1 MSSPNSLLPDYVG
14 IVQATS
20 LNFYNTS
27 TNLLNTLGSYL
38 AEINENIKFNR
49 SLVTTNVLSSYT
61 VLYNELNKTDFTVS
75 DYQLVDGKI
84 IPSGTK
90 QLDNQFIN
98 YFIEKYLSLS
108 ESYRTTISKNITNNS
123 FFAPFSDDI
132 GFTIE
137 TSTILDDN
145 TVPYFDIYTQNYFY
159 PINIPTTLLN
169 KVSLNEKT
177 ILKMFSFYG
186 DPLLRNNL
194 VGLQTGNL
202 NANTAQTSHGTNLIN
217 DVLYYKRAVANHHD
231 FMVAMQVTL
240 NVISDF
246 ILFFEGLNPR
256 DQDPERTAVFYKY
269 NITNMEGYNGINAL
283 NYSGIGVTTSLLRG
297 SLSAAQTTNLA
308 ANGVVQFNKIDSTT
322 SADISLN
329 TTTGVITLI
338 GNKTYRLVGVIPTW
352 TSSTAQPSFSWYNE
366 TTKAYI
372 GTVQASYNGKSGTG
386 NSATGVLVEYMFTP
400 TSTTQVSLRIV
411 NVTDGTLLQLGA
423 VGSYPRFEIQTIT
436 GVLPNM
442 ESLQVQVD
450 SLKNVLDQVILSS
463 SAVLGIS

>member
-27 TNLLNTLGSYL
+27 TNLLSTLGSYL

-61 VLYNELNKTDFTVS
+61 VLYNELNKTDFTVP

-256 DQDPERTAVFYKY
+256 DQDPERTAVYYKY
-269 NITNMEGYNGINAL
+269 NITNLEG
-283 NYSGIGVTTSLLRG
+283 V
-297 SLSAAQTTNLA
+297 
-308 ANGVVQFNKIDSTT
+308 
-322 SADISLN
+322 
-329 TTTGVITLI
+329 
-338 GNKTYRLVGVIPTW
+338 
-352 TSSTAQPSFSWYNE
+352 
-366 TTKAYI
+366 
-372 GTVQASYNGKSGTG
+372 
-386 NSATGVLVEYMFTP
+386 
-400 TSTTQVSLRIV
+400 
-411 NVTDGTLLQLGA
+411 
-423 VGSYPRFEIQTIT
+423 
-436 GVLPNM
+436 
-442 ESLQVQVD
+442 QVQVD